1 MRYLKPK
8 LVLEACQMSFNGIRN
23 YEIAKKLNVNEATV
37 SRWRKTEIWID
48 FEKEL
53 LAAEKKAA
61 LNAQLK
67 TTEDESSEEI
77 LLRILPQH
85 QG

>member
-8 LVLEACQMSFNGIRN
+8 LILEACRMSFNGMSN
-23 YEIAKKLNVNEATV
+23 QGIAQKLEVSKGTV
-37 SRWRKTEIWID
+37 SRWRKLPLWID

-53 LAAEKKAA
+53 LAAEKEAV

-67 TTEDESSEEI
+67 TAEVKT
-77 LLRILPQH
+77 PA
-85 QG
+85 